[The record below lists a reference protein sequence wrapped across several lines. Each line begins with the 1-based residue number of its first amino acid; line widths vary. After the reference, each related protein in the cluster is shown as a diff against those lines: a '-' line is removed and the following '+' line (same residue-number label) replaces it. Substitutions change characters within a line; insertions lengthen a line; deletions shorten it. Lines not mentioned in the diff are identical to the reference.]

1 MDDVEDHEK
10 GHPPVEEVEDP
21 QAESGDERI
30 PAMAVGD
37 RLREREETVAVA
49 ESCTGGLVGARIT
62 TVPGASDYFEEG
74 VVTYAYGAK
83 ERRLG
88 VNREALDAHGAVSEQ
103 VARQMAQG
111 VRDTADATWGVSTTG
126 VAGPTGGTED
136 TPVGTVYVGV
146 AYAAPW
152 GTEASYASVE
162 RYAFDGDRAAVR
174 DATVTAAL
182 EDLVDAIEREEQT
195 DY

>member
-21 QAESGDERI
+21 QAEYGDERI

-152 GTEASYASVE
+152 GTDASYASVE